1 MVNDKM
7 KIILASNSPRRRELL
22 SGLGLEFEVHTLRGL
37 DESYPEGL
45 SMEEIPLYISRK
57 KAEAYAIGPDEL
69 LITADTI
76 VYLDGEVLGKPADEA
91 EARAMLRKLSG
102 RTHQVVTGVTLKASP
117 KFSPKGRESLSPT
130 LSKGEGE
137 RLQQFTPPLD
147 GTGEADGGVYSFSSV
162 SQVTFAQ
169 LSEEEID
176 YYVAHFRPLDKA
188 GAYGIQE
195 WIGYIG
201 VTRIEGSYFNV
212 MGLPVQRLYSE
223 MKKLGL
229 IHNPNP

>member
-1 MVNDKM
+1 MNY
-7 KIILASNSPRRRELL
+7 KIVLASNSPRRKELL
-22 SGLGLEFEVHTLRGL
+22 AGLGFDYEVRTLQGL

-45 SMEEIPLYISRK
+45 SMEEIPQYISRK
-57 KAEAYAIGPDEL
+57 KAAAYTLNPDEL

-76 VYLDGEVLGKPADEA
+76 VYLDGEVLGKPVDEA
-91 EARAMLRKLSG
+91 EAKQMLRKLSG
-102 RTHQVVTGVTLKASP
+102 KTHQVVTGVTLSTT
-117 KFSPKGRESLSPT
+117 EM
-130 LSKGEGE
+130 
-137 RLQQFTPPLD
+137 QH
-147 GTGEADGGVYSFSSV
+147 SFASV

-169 LSEEEID
+169 LSEAEID
-176 YYVAHFRPLDKA
+176 HYVTHYRPLDKA

-223 MKKLGL
+223 MKKLNIL
-229 IHNPNP
+229 PDTK

>member
-1 MVNDKM
+1 MNY
-7 KIILASNSPRRRELL
+7 KIVLASNSPRRKELL
-22 SGLGLEFEVHTLRGL
+22 SGLGFDYEVRTLQGL

-45 SMEEIPLYISRK
+45 SMEEIPQYISRK
-57 KAEAYAIGPDEL
+57 KAAAYTLNPDEL

-76 VYLDGEVLGKPADEA
+76 VYLDGEVLGKPAEEA
-91 EARAMLRKLSG
+91 EAKQMLRKLSG
-102 RTHQVVTGVTLKASP
+102 KTHQVVTGVTLKTP
-117 KFSPKGRESLSPT
+117 LNLPLKGRLAEQDSLP
-130 LSKGEGE
+130 LREG
-137 RLQQFTPPLD
+137 R
-147 GTGEADGGVYSFSSV
+147 GGSSISFASV

-169 LSEEEID
+169 LSEAEID
-176 YYVAHFRPLDKA
+176 HYVTHYRPLDKA

-223 MKKLGL
+223 MKKLNIL
-229 IHNPNP
+229 PDTK

>member
-1 MVNDKM
+1 M
-7 KIILASNSPRRRELL
+7 KIILASNSPRRKELL
-22 SGLGLEFEVHTLRGL
+22 AGLGFDYEVRTLQGL
-37 DESYPEGL
+37 DESYPDGL
-45 SMEEIPLYISRK
+45 SMEEIPQYISRK
-57 KAEAYAIGPDEL
+57 KAAAYTLNSDEL

-91 EARAMLRKLSG
+91 EAKQMLRKLSG
-102 RTHQVVTGVTLKASP
+102 KTHQVVTGVTLKTP
-117 KFSPKGRESLSPT
+117 LNLPVKGRLAEQDSLPSR
-130 LSKGEGE
+130 EE
-137 RLQQFTPPLD
+137 R
-147 GTGEADGGVYSFSSV
+147 GGSSISFASV

-169 LSEEEID
+169 LSEAEID
-176 YYVAHFRPLDKA
+176 HYVTHYRPLDKA

-223 MKKLGL
+223 MKKLNIL
-229 IHNPNP
+229 PDTK